1 MNVTNTS
8 SSFALKAKILIVEDQ
23 FIEAKSLNVI
33 LTNAGY
39 ATCTIARS
47 VNAALSIIENE
58 KPDLV
63 LVDIFLQG
71 EGTGIDLGK
80 ILNEKRMAFVYLS
93 ANSNRQILEEAKPTK
108 PYGFMVKPFR
118 AKDVLIMLDV
128 ALYLHKNR
136 QDEKMNVASSHKAAP
151 VVLPPEFNHLVGK
164 SPKFIET
171 LERAK
176 MVGSTDTSVLILGE
190 SGTGKEMIAHSIHKV
205 SARRYKPFVVV
216 NCGTLP
222 NNLIES
228 DLFGHEKGSYT
239 GAITKREGKFELAD
253 GGTIFLDE
261 IGELPLE
268 LQVKFLR
275 VLQEREI
282 EPIGGKPKK
291 INVRVL
297 AATNKDLEEEVA
309 AGRFRIDLYY
319 RLNVFPLL
327 MPSLRE
333 RKEDIPLLANHFLK
347 KYSNEEGRQAP
358 MLSSEAINTLVQYD
372 WPGNIRELEN
382 TIQRNIVMANGAI
395 IDSLDIPVSK
405 RAANSIAGSKIGF
418 KTMIENER
426 DHILAVLESCNWKIS
441 GKGGAAEILDI
452 NVNTLNSRIKKLGI
466 QRNNSTG
473 KD

>member
-1 MNVTNTS
+1 M
-8 SSFALKAKILIVEDQ
+8 KAKILIVEDQ

-47 VNAALSIIENE
+47 VSSALSIIDNE

-71 EGTGIDLGK
+71 EETGIDLGK
-80 ILNEKRMAFVYLS
+80 ILHEKNMAFVYLS
-93 ANSNRQILEEAKPTK
+93 ANSNRQILEDAKPTK

-136 QDEKMNVASSHKAAP
+136 QEEKINITSSQKSAP
-151 VVLPPEFNHLVGK
+151 VVLPPEFSNLVGK
-164 SPKFIET
+164 SSKFLET
-171 LERAK
+171 LARAK
-176 MVGSTDTSVLILGE
+176 MVGATDTSVLILGE
-190 SGTGKEMIAHSIHKV
+190 SGTGKEMIAQAIHKI
-205 SARRYKPFVVV
+205 STRRYKPFVVV

-228 DLFGHEKGSYT
+228 DLFGHEKGAYT
-239 GAITKREGKFELAD
+239 GAINKREGKFELAD

-319 RLNVFPLL
+319 RLNVFPLM

-333 RKEDIPLLANHFLK
+333 RKEDIPLLANHFIK
-347 KYSNEEGRQAP
+347 KYSNEAGTQTP
-358 MLSSEAINTLVQYD
+358 MLSAEAANMLVQYD

-382 TIQRNIVMANGAI
+382 TMQRNIVMANGAVME
-395 IDSLDIPVSK
+395 SLDIPVSK
-405 RAANSIAGSKIGF
+405 RAAVTNGNGKGGF

-441 GKGGAAEILDI
+441 GKGGAAEVLDI

-466 QRNNSTG
+466 QRNNNGG
-473 KD
+473 KS

>member
-1 MNVTNTS
+1 
-8 SSFALKAKILIVEDQ
+8 LKAKILIVEDQ

-47 VNAALSIIENE
+47 VTAALSVIQKE

-80 ILNEKRMAFVYLS
+80 ILNEKNIAFVYLS

-136 QDEKMNVASSHKAAP
+136 QTEITNIYSSQKIAP
-151 VVLPPEFNHLVGK
+151 VVLPPEFSHLIGK
-164 SPKFIET
+164 SLRFIET

-176 MVGSTDTSVLILGE
+176 MVGAKDTSVLILGE
-190 SGTGKEMIAHSIHKV
+190 SGTGKELIAHSIHKV
-205 SARRYKPFVVV
+205 SARRYKPFIVV

-222 NNLIES
+222 ANLIES

-239 GAITKREGKFELAD
+239 GAINKREGKFELAD
-253 GGTIFLDE
+253 EGTIFLDE

-275 VLQEREI
+275 VLQEKEI
-282 EPIGGKPKK
+282 EPVGGKPKK

-327 MPSLRE
+327 LPSLRE
-333 RKEDIPLLANHFLK
+333 RKEDIPLLANYFLK
-347 KYSNEEGRQAP
+347 KYSAEEERQVP
-358 MLSSEAINTLVQYD
+358 VLSTEAMDLLMQYN

-382 TIQRNIVMANGAI
+382 TIQRNIVLTKSAVI
-395 IDSLDIPVSK
+395 ESLEIPVSK
-405 RAANSIAGSKIGF
+405 NVANVTNSFKNGF
-418 KTMIENER
+418 KTIIENER
-426 DHILAVLESCNWKIS
+426 DHILAVLESCDWKIS

-452 NVNTLNSRIKKLGI
+452 NVNTLNSRMKKLGI
-466 QRNNSTG
+466 ER
-473 KD
+473 K